1 MYDGSSLLLETPYRD
16 RTIRAPI
23 RHTIDV
29 LILILYGFGK
39 TNINISRLI
48 IVVIINI
55 IHCRRRRVYR
65 WKEANG
71 VKESSSWT
79 KKVVYILWG
88 LEVIILITKYRYCL
102 MIDLIRFFPKLNG
115 GIIGEIGENI
125 SQNVN
130 DYINRLG
137 YWEGEYYRRGVVVNR
152 LYSVL
157 ELGWLSWFRLWRYCI
172 SIFIKFK

>member
-1 MYDGSSLLLETPYRD
+1 
-16 RTIRAPI
+16 
-23 RHTIDV
+23 
-29 LILILYGFGK
+29 
-39 TNINISRLI
+39 
-48 IVVIINI
+48 
-55 IHCRRRRVYR
+55 
-65 WKEANG
+65 
-71 VKESSSWT
+71 
-79 KKVVYILWG
+79 
-88 LEVIILITKYRYCL
+88 

-157 ELGWLSWFRLWRYCI
+157 ELG
-172 SIFIKFK
+172 